1 LFSVALEY
9 KTEGK
14 QINKNLVRVRRSPR
28 YSKEREEEAMRELE
42 ELSPYIGKVIEKSR
56 HE

>member
-14 QINKNLVRVRRSPR
+14 QINKNPVRVRRSPR